1 MRPVPAN
8 DLQPTG
14 TDKGGFVSQ
23 LHAMITIA
31 KTINPTPMLRKL
43 LSTNP
48 DAGALAAR
56 VALGTIMIPHG
67 FQHALGLFGGYG
79 FGATLAWMTKTL
91 GFPAP
96 LAALAIA
103 TELIAPFALLLGL
116 AGRLAALGIIGIM
129 AGAIITHAPNGF
141 FMNWFGGLPAGV
153 EGFEYHLL
161 AIGLGAVV
169 VIDGSGSFSVD
180 AWLSTRFGKS
190 KSDPRDTRYD
200 PRSAARRA
208 A

>member
-1 MRPVPAN
+1 
-8 DLQPTG
+8 
-14 TDKGGFVSQ
+14 
-23 LHAMITIA
+23 
-31 KTINPTPMLRKL
+31 MLRRL

-48 DAGALAAR
+48 DAGALVAR

-79 FGATLAWMTKTL
+79 FSGTLAWMTQTL

-103 TELIAPFALLLGL
+103 TELVAPFALLLGL
-116 AGRLAALGIIGIM
+116 AGRFAALGIIGIM
-129 AGAIITHAPNGF
+129 AGAITTHAPNGF
-141 FMNWFGGLPAGV
+141 FMNWFGGLPAGA

-169 VIDGSGSFSVD
+169 VMDGSGAFSLD
-180 AWLSTRFGKS
+180 TWLSARFPTS
-190 KSDPRDTRYD
+190 RLARRDA
-200 PRSAARRA
+200 RSEPQASAGRRA

>member
-1 MRPVPAN
+1 
-8 DLQPTG
+8 
-14 TDKGGFVSQ
+14 
-23 LHAMITIA
+23 
-31 KTINPTPMLRKL
+31 MLRKL

-48 DAGALAAR
+48 DAGAMAAR
-56 VALGTIMIPHG
+56 IALGTIMLPHG

-79 FGATLAWMTKTL
+79 FGGTLAWMTGTL

-103 TELIAPFALLLGL
+103 TELIAPFALLLGF
-116 AGRLAALGIIGIM
+116 AGRLAALGIIAIM
-129 AGAIITHAPNGF
+129 AGAITTHAPNGF

-169 VIDGSGSFSVD
+169 AMNGSGALSVD
-180 AWLSTRFGKS
+180 AWLSTRFGKTTLS
-190 KSDPRDTRYD
+190 RRDTRHA
-200 PRSAARRA
+200 PQAATGRRA